1 MQVDSIY
8 IEPFLFIKYILK
20 GGAIM
25 TNVFDLVEKTKL
37 EEYQKNA
44 ERLGISLQEYLLLKI
59 AIWCED
65 NN

>member
-1 MQVDSIY
+1 
-8 IEPFLFIKYILK
+8 
-20 GGAIM
+20 M

-44 ERLGISLQEYLLLKI
+44 DRLGISLQEYLLLKI